1 MAKQL
6 GYACINMTLAKQG
19 ISCNRSMI
27 RRTFDSKGVAYA
39 SELILENLRNLTK
52 IVSWNNQNGVKVY
65 RMSSN
70 MFPWMS
76 EYEFTDLPDYDKI
89 CNLLKGIGTL
99 AMENGQRLSFHPGQF
114 CVLASPNE
122 EVVLNAMN
130 ELDKSAQI
138 MDLMGLPESR
148 MAKINI
154 HVGGAYGNKKAAL
167 ERFCKNFLRLQP
179 SAQARLTVE
188 NDDKANMY
196 SVKDLYEGV
205 YKVVGIPIVFDYF
218 HHKFC
223 TGGMTEEEALK
234 LAAST
239 WGDIKPCTHYS
250 ESRRAEKK
258 LVIEQICKNN
268 NITMEQMQDWPTL
281 AAHYKEFSKIKEQA
295 HSDYIKEEIKDYG
308 LDIDVVV
315 EAKAKELAFM
325 SEEYKKVL
333 TEVLPC

>member
-27 RRTFDSKGVAYA
+27 RRTFDAKGVAYA

-52 IVSWNNQNGVKVY
+52 IVSWNNQHGIKVY

-154 HVGGAYGNKKAAL
+154 HVGGAYGDKKSAL

-188 NDDKANMY
+188 NDDKP
-196 SVKDLYEGV
+196 SLYTTEELYNDI
-205 YKVVGIPIVFDYF
+205 YKRIDIPVVFDY
-218 HHKFC
+218 HHHDLHP
-223 TGGMTEEEALK
+223 GRLTEREALDMA
-234 LAAST
+234 LAT
-239 WGDIKPCTHYS
+239 WPVGIRPVVHYS
-250 ESRRAEKK
+250 ESRSDEYGDPR
-258 LVIEQICKNN
+258 
-268 NITMEQMQDWPTL
+268 
-281 AAHYKEFSKIKEQA
+281 IKPQA
-295 HSDYIKEEIKDYG
+295 HSDSYVRAINTYG
-308 LDIDVVV
+308 YEMDIML
-315 EAKAKELAFM
+315 EAKHKELALL
-325 SEEYKKVL
+325 EYRDIMKKELKV
-333 TEVLPC
+333 VA